1 MWHIIVLNSRIARHI
16 GLKLEKNT
24 NSNISLDDSELNC
37 TFLKMCK
44 SGDTIVEKN
53 YFLLI
58 LRLKILWIYSIIKY
72 TIQYQTLTLTDFR
85 LLSFAL
91 NQTKNLTF
99 LVNTIPRISMRT
111 IFLFHENSS
120 SKRSI

>member
-1 MWHIIVLNSRIARHI
+1 MWHMIVLNSRIARHI

-24 NSNISLDDSELNC
+24 NSNISLDDSVLNC
-37 TFLKMCK
+37 TFLKMCT
-44 SGDTIVEKN
+44 SGGTIVEKK

-58 LRLKILWIYSIIKY
+58 LRLKILWIYSIITC
-72 TIQYQTLTLTDFR
+72 TIQNQTLTLTDFR